1 MADDG
6 YLQGFGLE
14 AVAAL
19 IMFQMWIVCTQITIN
34 LGGSLQLPAEAALL
48 CKDWL
53 AIRAP
58 GCGLR
63 RTESANPAGVILIKC
78 CLCRR
83 MTRTLLPPCVVR
95 RCLVRPI
102 TVPPL
107 TVSPFKEPIGTP
119 VVFQSPPPSSIFS
132 SDHRRIIVINI
143 LSKNWQHSAVPVCRH
158 SGQSVNLQKAIDFD
172 LCVCIQQLEL
182 SSTWN
187 PIQIIAHVNYT
198 YFALYQTRRCHRTQ
212 HICPPGKEIGFS
224 VNKNL
229 LFPCYT
235 VFVFPSFLVLRV
247 LFVSR
252 IPILVTFEQPKTLPT
267 PESLAPSKLGG
278 HKQGGGQNKF
288 MTVFGGVTAV
298 GTADHAICA
307 TSQKYGWYG
316 FADYSD

>member
-1 MADDG
+1 MKPLQSHYDLSTLRPLLVRLDLTRLSFSSVSVSATAIMADDG

-102 TVPPL
+102 TGPPL
-107 TVSPFKEPIGTP
+107 TVSPF
-119 VVFQSPPPSSIFS
+119 
-132 SDHRRIIVINI
+132 
-143 LSKNWQHSAVPVCRH
+143 
-158 SGQSVNLQKAIDFD
+158 
-172 LCVCIQQLEL
+172 
-182 SSTWN
+182 
-187 PIQIIAHVNYT
+187 
-198 YFALYQTRRCHRTQ
+198 
-212 HICPPGKEIGFS
+212 
-224 VNKNL
+224 
-229 LFPCYT
+229 
-235 VFVFPSFLVLRV
+235 
-247 LFVSR
+247 
-252 IPILVTFEQPKTLPT
+252 
-267 PESLAPSKLGG
+267 
-278 HKQGGGQNKF
+278 
-288 MTVFGGVTAV
+288 
-298 GTADHAICA
+298 
-307 TSQKYGWYG
+307 
-316 FADYSD
+316 